1 MEGIPMPRPYL
12 AHALTAAALA
22 VSLPGAA
29 PASTLDPLA
38 LYGPELTFSVQ
49 RNGQMV
55 GRHTVSFE
63 RDQAGRLSVESRMQ
77 LEIPF
82 LLGLVAYRFRYESDA
97 QWRDGAL
104 QRIRVAVDD
113 DGKARKVDLAWS
125 GTEFEGQVN
134 GTPARMPGPLFPTDH
149 WNRQAVGAP
158 NVLNTLTGRLA
169 EVAVT
174 EHGVEQVDTAHGPI
188 TATRFEYTGDF
199 RSEVW
204 YDSEGRWVKLR
215 FQGKDGSTIIY
226 RCEICRAEAL
236 HVPQVA
242 G

>member
-1 MEGIPMPRPYL
+1 MLRPYL
-12 AHALTAAALA
+12 AYALTAAALA
-22 VSLPGAA
+22 ASLPGAA
-29 PASTLDPLA
+29 PASTVDPLA
-38 LYGPELTFSVQ
+38 LYGPELTFSVE

-63 RDQAGRLSVESRMQ
+63 QDQTGRLSVESRMQ

-82 LLGLVAYRFRYESDA
+82 LLGLVAYRFLYESDA

-125 GTEFEGQVN
+125 GAEFEGQVN
-134 GTPARMPGPLFPTDH
+134 GSPARMPGPLFPTDH

-158 NVLNTLTGRLA
+158 YVLNTLTGRLA
-169 EVAVT
+169 EVVVT
-174 EHGVEQVDTAHGPI
+174 DHGAEQVETAHGSI
-188 TATRFEYTGDF
+188 QATRFEYTGDF
-199 RSEVW
+199 RSEIW

-226 RCEICRAEAL
+226 RCEICRADAL
-236 HVPQVA
+236 TKAGVA

>member
-1 MEGIPMPRPYL
+1 MIRSVL
-12 AHALTAAALA
+12 AMIVLGMTT
-22 VSLPGAA
+22 GAA
-29 PASTLDPLA
+29 QASGDTVDPLA
-38 LYGPELTFSVQ
+38 LYGPELTFSVA

-55 GRHTVSFE
+55 GRHTVQFA
-63 RDQAGRLSVESRMQ
+63 RDQAGRVTVESRMR

-82 LLGLVAYRFRYESDA
+82 LLGLVAYRFDYGSDA

-113 DGKARKVDLAWS
+113 DGKSRKVDLAWD
-125 GTEFEGQVN
+125 GTEFEGQVD
-134 GTPARMPGPLFPTDH
+134 GTPTRMPGPLFPTDH

-158 NVLNTLTGRLA
+158 YVLNTLTGRLA

-174 EHGVEQVDTAHGPI
+174 DHGTEQVETAHGPVQ
-188 TATRFEYTGDF
+188 ATRFEYTGDF

-215 FQGKDGSTIIY
+215 FQGKDGSTITY
-226 RCEICRAEAL
+226 RCEICRAPAA